1 MKLTVIQTLIIILAI
16 AVGTQISRWLPFLA
30 FSGKKET
37 PAFIKYLGRVLPPAL
52 MGLLVVY
59 CFKSTP
65 IFTGSHGLPEL
76 IAALFV
82 VLSYEWKENLL
93 LSVGGGT
100 ARVHAARAVRFLKV
114 YKINKAAGEIRRPY

>member
-16 AVGTQISRWLPFLA
+16 TVGTQISRWLPFLA

-37 PAFIKYLGRVLPPAL
+37 PPFIKYLGRVLPPAL

-59 CFKSTP
+59 CFKSKQ
-65 IFTGSHGLPEL
+65 IFTGSYGLPEL

-100 ARVHAARAVRFLKV
+100 VV
-114 YKINKAAGEIRRPY
+114 YMLLVQFVF

>member
-37 PAFIKYLGRVLPPAL
+37 PAFVKYLGRVLPPAL

-59 CFKSTP
+59 CFKNTP

-100 ARVHAARAVRFLKV
+100 VAYRLLVQFVF
-114 YKINKAAGEIRRPY
+114 

>member
-1 MKLTVIQTLIIILAI
+1 MKLSVIQTVIIILAI
-16 AVGTQISRWLPFLA
+16 SAGAQISRWLPFLA

-37 PAFIKYLGRVLPPAL
+37 PQFVKYLGRVLPPAL

-59 CFKSTP
+59 CFKNTP
-65 IFTGSHGLPEL
+65 VLTGSHGVPEL
-76 IAALFV
+76 IATLFV

-100 ARVHAARAVRFLKV
+100 VV
-114 YKINKAAGEIRRPY
+114 YMLLVQLVF

>member
-1 MKLTVIQTLIIILAI
+1 MTLTTGQALAI
-16 AVGTQISRWLPFLA
+16 VGAVTLGTIITRFLPFLL
-30 FSGKKET
+30 FPDSRPVPKLIT
-37 PAFIKYLGRVLPPAL
+37 YLGRTLPAAM

-65 IFTGSHGLPEL
+65 IFTGAHGLPEL

-100 ARVHAARAVRFLKV
+100 VV
-114 YKINKAAGEIRRPY
+114 YMLLVQFVF

>member
-1 MKLTVIQTLIIILAI
+1 M
-16 AVGTQISRWLPFLA
+16 
-30 FSGKKET
+30 
-37 PAFIKYLGRVLPPAL
+37 
-52 MGLLVVY
+52 VY

-100 ARVHAARAVRFLKV
+100 VV
-114 YKINKAAGEIRRPY
+114 YMLLVQFVF